1 MPKNLVTAGSG
12 DIGSNAT
19 LQQSNRDRVR
29 ILLVLCV
36 VGIVYLSLYPFTFTA
51 TAKASGIA
59 WRGPRL
65 DSDWVDMLVNFVAY
79 LPLGFLATVAHRRG
93 NWASVLAATA
103 LGATLSLA
111 MESAQIYLPT
121 RDSNFRDL
129 LFDAVGTLVGSLG
142 AVAVRRFPAKLAV
155 PWPAPIA
162 CGWMLLWAGWQLF
175 PFIPLLKR
183 YKLRELAV
191 QLSAWNFSA
200 TEFGDVGSAAFVLY
214 AFGASGWITAAVLAV
229 TLLGQS
235 VVMGL
240 TYSNARIAAA
250 AAGLALAIL
259 LGRPRRRAGWI
270 ALAAVLSAWAAFRLL
285 GPQRLS
291 ARDVAGQAFLGCA
304 AVASLYRA
312 LFSTAKETLPA
323 APGGGNVRL

>member
-19 LQQSNRDRVR
+19 QHGSNRNRAR
-29 ILLVLCV
+29 ILLVLCI

-51 TAKASGIA
+51 TAKASGIG

-65 DSDWVDMLVNFVAY
+65 DSDWVDMFVNFVAY
-79 LPLGFLATVAHRRG
+79 LPLGFLATVTRRRR

-111 MESAQIYLPT
+111 MESAQMYLPT

-129 LFDAVGTLVGSLG
+129 LFDAVGTLAGSLG
-142 AVAVRRFPAKLAV
+142 AVAVRRFQARLAV

-162 CGWMLLWAGWQLF
+162 CGLMLLWAGWQLF

-200 TEFGDVGSAAFVLY
+200 AEFGDVGSAAFVLY

-250 AAGLALAIL
+250 AAGLAVAIL

-270 ALAAVLSAWAAFRLL
+270 ALAAVLGAWALFRLL
-285 GPQRLS
+285 GPRSLS
-291 ARDVAGQAFLGCA
+291 ARDLAGQAFLGCA
-304 AVASLYRA
+304 VVASLYRA
-312 LFSTAKETLPA
+312 FLSTAKETLPVV
-323 APGGGNVRL
+323 PGGRNVRL